1 MVSCTSGN
9 CTVAPPP
16 KKKQKSTAHFE
27 LNEMRGD
34 EKKISGTVSA
44 RISGSPLENRKKDEE
59 IVDRCEC
66 GHCRSHLGDEK

>member
-1 MVSCTSGN
+1 
-9 CTVAPPP
+9 
-16 KKKQKSTAHFE
+16 
-27 LNEMRGD
+27 MRGD